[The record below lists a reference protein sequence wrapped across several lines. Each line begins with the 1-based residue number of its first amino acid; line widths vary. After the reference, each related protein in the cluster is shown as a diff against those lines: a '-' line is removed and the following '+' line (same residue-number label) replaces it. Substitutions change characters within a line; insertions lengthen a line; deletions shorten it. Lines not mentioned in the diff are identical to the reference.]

1 MRHLATV
8 KGQWRRSLC
17 CSCQTFNSLQR
28 PWGMQSPGRLAKR
41 QETLVAQIRLHQIG
55 VTRVPSGDPARVL
68 RLLSPII
75 SPGTI
80 FLRPNTSPQPDQ
92 MMLRRRWSPPS
103 SREASPLVPPNA
115 AQASTPLY
123 FPIRL
128 WPSFRAAGDVLR
140 LFLHA
145 PSLALLQR
153 NPCRLKTR
161 LRKQEVSLA
170 LRSLSVRQ
178 ERKRN
183 VNSSGMIENRSL
195 VLSFVE
201 KRLMTRAFVPV
212 AVTSS

>member
-1 MRHLATV
+1 MVMTIFERA
-8 KGQWRRSLC
+8 KLC
-17 CSCQTFNSLQR
+17 KPRGDRFLGLR
-28 PWGMQSPGRLAKR
+28 PGETTPG
-41 QETLVAQIRLHQIG
+41 I
-55 VTRVPSGDPARVL
+55 
-68 RLLSPII
+68 
-75 SPGTI
+75 I

-92 MMLRRRWSPPS
+92 TMLRRRWSPPS
-103 SREASPLVPPNA
+103 NREASPLVPPNA

-128 WPSFRAAGDVLR
+128 WPSLRAAGCVLR

-145 PSLALLQR
+145 PSLAILQR

-170 LRSLSVRQ
+170 LRSLSVRR

-183 VNSSGMIENRSL
+183 VNSSGMIENLSL
-195 VLSFVE
+195 VRSFVE
-201 KRLMTRAFVPV
+201 KRLLMRAFVPV

>member
-28 PWGMQSPGRLAKR
+28 PRGMQSPGRLAKR

-55 VTRVPSGDPARVL
+55 VTRVPSGGPARVL

-75 SPGTI
+75 SPGII

-92 MMLRRRWSPPS
+92 TMLRRRWSPPS
-103 SREASPLVPPNA
+103 NREASPLVPPNA
-115 AQASTPLY
+115 APASTPLY

-128 WPSFRAAGDVLR
+128 WPSLRVAGCVLR

-145 PSLALLQR
+145 PSLAILQR

-161 LRKQEVSLA
+161 LRTQEVSLA
-170 LRSLSVRQ
+170 LRTLSVRQ
-178 ERKRN
+178 VRKRS
-183 VNSSGMIENRSL
+183 VNSSGMIENRFL
-195 VLSFVE
+195 VRSFGE
-201 KRLMTRAFVPV
+201 KHWLMKVFVLGD
-212 AVTSS
+212 VTSS